1 MHLNR
6 SLYFLL
12 VVIELDITG
21 GMNNTAVNRD
31 KGDHDDTM
39 MMSRTKT
46 LERDARCIQMG
57 TNDGR
62 FCPQT

>member
-46 LERDARCIQMG
+46 LERDARCIQM
-57 TNDGR
+57 
-62 FCPQT
+62 